1 MRFLRGM
8 FATAMIVCFSI
19 AATVAGLAQTPA
31 AAEPAQAAS
40 PAPAASLTSSPAES
54 TPAKKIYI
62 VPAGTKVLLQL
73 RSGINT
79 RSAKA
84 GDGVY
89 LASIFPVVVGNKVM
103 IPSGVYVQGIID
115 RVVRAGR
122 VKGKSQLDMHFT
134 SMIFPNGTVVEIP
147 GLVNAYPCVVGQPG
161 SGEDRGR
168 GPTRCRLAR
177 RREGVP
183 MAKPRQSKKPKQF

>member
-8 FATAMIVCFSI
+8 FATAMIVCFPI
-19 AATVAGLAQTPA
+19 AATVAGLAQTQS

-79 RSAKA
+79 RSAKSRRWRLPCF
-84 GDGVY
+84 D
-89 LASIFPVVVGNKVM
+89 F
-103 IPSGVYVQGIID
+103 SGRGRKQSDDSV
-115 RVVRAGR
+115 RSLRAGN
-122 VKGKSQLDMHFT
+122 H
-134 SMIFPNGTVVEIP
+134 
-147 GLVNAYPCVVGQPG
+147 
-161 SGEDRGR
+161 
-168 GPTRCRLAR
+168 
-177 RREGVP
+177 
-183 MAKPRQSKKPKQF
+183 